1 MSANNI
7 VQEQLVAAGGLD
19 WAGGVPSLRASA
31 KGFTATVVDNG
42 AGDVT
47 VNLPANAG
55 VDPGDDIVSVVPN
68 AAIFANAVYDRA
80 NSTATAKRFRVFD
93 AAGAALD
100 NIPLTIRIARLQ
112 TID

>member
-1 MSANNI
+1 MGANNLI
-7 VQEQLVAAGGLD
+7 QEQLVAAGGLD
-19 WAGGVPSLRASA
+19 WAAGVPSLRASA
-31 KGFTATVVDNG
+31 KGFSGVIDNG

-47 VNLPANAG
+47 VQIPTNAG
-55 VDPGDDIVSVVPN
+55 ANPGDDIVSVTPN
-68 AAIFANAVYDRA
+68 AAIFANVVYDRA
-80 NSTATAKRFRVFD
+80 NSTATDKRFRVFD